1 MLKKFFPVLVVMMFM
16 CQTAMAGT
24 QGTNDHEK
32 VFNSER
38 ERLAE
43 AVEFIY
49 RKMMTPTPSPQWVKN
64 LPAAQTSDIAVA
76 SFAVLATL
84 ALAGAVVA
92 KKVR

>member
-1 MLKKFFPVLVVMMFM
+1 MFM

-64 LPAAQTSDIAVA
+64 LPAAQTSEQMV
-76 SFAVLATL
+76 
-84 ALAGAVVA
+84 VVA
-92 KKVR
+92 GIQGTTAWISMHDKGCNWELERE